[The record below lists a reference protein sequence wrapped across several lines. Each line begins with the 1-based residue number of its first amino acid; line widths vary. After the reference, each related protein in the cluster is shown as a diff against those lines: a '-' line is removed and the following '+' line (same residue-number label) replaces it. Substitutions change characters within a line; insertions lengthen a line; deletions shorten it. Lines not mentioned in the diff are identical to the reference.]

1 MAQIDQPDLIETTF
15 NRWIVAVL
23 GSGTNVGPKEG
34 PESDPNPGQ
43 KHLDQ
48 LLKVMESYMN
58 PANAGSLDLRSS
70 IQTSHFIYKLTKAF
84 VTRVHRE
91 RHAKKQVGTP
101 NDYLFVQ
108 LGKSI
113 PCYNVCSPGLTS
125 VRPLLWQAKQTVTAL
140 CQLQPAT

>member
-1 MAQIDQPDLIETTF
+1 M
-15 NRWIVAVL
+15 AVL

-34 PESDPNPGQ
+34 QESDPNPGQ

-58 PANAGSLDLRSS
+58 PANAGSLDRRSS

-91 RHAKKQVGTP
+91 RHAKKQVWTP
-101 NDYLFVQ
+101 NE
-108 LGKSI
+108 
-113 PCYNVCSPGLTS
+113 
-125 VRPLLWQAKQTVTAL
+125 
-140 CQLQPAT
+140 

>member
-113 PCYNVCSPGLTS
+113 GTLVWRPINLLVENHSHSLLS
-125 VRPLLWQAKQTVTAL
+125 VAL
-140 CQLQPAT
+140 SDL

>member
-1 MAQIDQPDLIETTF
+1 M
-15 NRWIVAVL
+15 AVL
-23 GSGTNVGPKEG
+23 GSGTNVGPKES

-70 IQTSHFIYKLTKAF
+70 IQTSRFIYKLTKAF

-91 RHAKKQVGTP
+91 RHAKKQVWTP
-101 NDYLFVQ
+101 NKYLYIQ
-108 LGKSI
+108 LGNPYSCLEANKSFRRK
-113 PCYNVCSPGLTS
+113 SFTS
-125 VRPLLWQAKQTVTAL
+125 AYISDLLKKVLYET
-140 CQLQPAT
+140 